1 MKPAPIPFMKL
12 VSFHS
17 LCAVLA
23 IPALGLTL
31 HAETTTFPILV
42 AHRGLARNAPEDTLP
57 AFAACLELGIGIEL
71 DIRTTKDG
79 HLVVLHDDTLSRT
92 TNGGNRSVRD
102 LTLAELKQL
111 DAGAWFLPSF
121 AGIRV
126 PTLEEVFAMV
136 KERSRGSSLL
146 ALDIKHIT
154 EDGEKQ
160 LVALVEKF
168 DLVGQSYAFSQNEAC
183 SRRLKKLNASFRVG
197 QNVSRD
203 SLEPELKAGLLD
215 VFMATF
221 PPTAEQVKSL
231 HQLGRLVVCN
241 FGGEAE
247 SRRDPKL
254 WSAVRQA
261 GIDGMISDY
270 TLECQ
275 HHWRLESLSPNQ

>member
-1 MKPAPIPFMKL
+1 MKP
-12 VSFHS
+12 VSLFFP
-17 LCAVLA
+17 CAVLA
-23 IPALGLTL
+23 LSAFGLHL
-31 HAETTTFPILV
+31 HAQTAPLPVLV

-57 AFAACLELGIGIEL
+57 AFATCLELGIGLEL

-154 EDGEKQ
+154 EDGERQ

-168 DLVGQSYAFSQNEAC
+168 GLIGQSYAFSQNEAC

-221 PPTAEQVKSL
+221 PPTAEQVKNL

>member
-1 MKPAPIPFMKL
+1 MKP
-12 VSFHS
+12 VSLFFP
-17 LCAVLA
+17 CAVLA
-23 IPALGLTL
+23 LSAFGLHL
-31 HAETTTFPILV
+31 HAQTAPLPVLV

-57 AFAACLELGIGIEL
+57 AFATCLELGIGLEL

-160 LVALVEKF
+160 LVTLVEKF
-168 DLVGQSYAFSQNEAC
+168 GLIGQSYAFSQNEAC

>member
-1 MKPAPIPFMKL
+1 MKP
-12 VSFHS
+12 VSLFFP
-17 LCAVLA
+17 CAVLA
-23 IPALGLTL
+23 LSAFGLHL
-31 HAETTTFPILV
+31 HAQTAPLPVLV

-57 AFAACLELGIGIEL
+57 AFATCLELGIGLEL

-168 DLVGQSYAFSQNEAC
+168 GLIGQSYAFSQNEAC

-221 PPTAEQVKSL
+221 PPTAEQVKNL
-231 HQLGRLVVCN
+231 HQLGRLVICN

>member
-1 MKPAPIPFMKL
+1 MKP
-12 VSFHS
+12 VSLFFP
-17 LCAVLA
+17 CAVLA
-23 IPALGLTL
+23 LSAFGLHL
-31 HAETTTFPILV
+31 HAQTAPLPVLV

-57 AFAACLELGIGIEL
+57 AFATCLELGIGLEL

-154 EDGEKQ
+154 EDGERQ

-168 DLVGQSYAFSQNEAC
+168 GLIGQSYAFSQNEAC

-221 PPTAEQVKSL
+221 PPTAEQVKNL
-231 HQLGRLVVCN
+231 HQLGRLVICN

>member
-1 MKPAPIPFMKL
+1 MKP
-12 VSFHS
+12 VSLFFP
-17 LCAVLA
+17 CAVLA
-23 IPALGLTL
+23 LSAFGLHL
-31 HAETTTFPILV
+31 HAQTAPLPVLV

-57 AFAACLELGIGIEL
+57 AFATCLELGIGLEL

-79 HLVVLHDDTLSRT
+79 HLVVLHDDTMSRT

-168 DLVGQSYAFSQNEAC
+168 GLIGQSYAFSQNEAC

-221 PPTAEQVKSL
+221 PPTAEQVKNL